1 MNRKA
6 RFALPVALLLFHQ
19 LAFADALLN
28 KCTDGKEITYTD
40 KTCEKLGLTNAGP
53 INRDNVTIVPA
64 TRIPAM
70 PQSGNTHEDK
80 QNAAPVAAD
89 TDVYQCTNYFGLIS
103 FSDSPCKEV
112 SFVPQL
118 KTYVP
123 ATQMSVSHK
132 VACEAIGSDSDV
144 KSRSSLSCP

>member
-6 RFALPVALLLFHQ
+6 RFALPVALFFFHP
-19 LAFADALLN
+19 LAYADAMLN

-53 INRDNVTIVPA
+53 INRETVTIVPA
-64 TRIPAM
+64 TRISPMPHAM
-70 PQSGNTHEDK
+70 EDT
-80 QNAAPVAAD
+80 QAASAATAD
-89 TDVYQCTNYFGLIS
+89 ADVYQCTNYFGVIS
-103 FSDSPCKEV
+103 FSGSPCKEV
-112 SFVPQL
+112 SFVPPL

-123 ATQMSVSHK
+123 ATQMTVSHK
-132 VACEAIGSDSDV
+132 VACEAINSDPDI